1 MQNETL
7 QIVRENQG
15 AARRSA
21 LYLREM
27 LEQCQ
32 ANRTKKQVRVQLVE
46 NFQMSLYKMVHVEEK
61 GIISKF
67 FLLVLYLF
75 SYIYRHLL
83 KLKLFLYK
91 TNIIKQHKLACHVIS
106 LGNITVGGTGKTPT
120 AQILA
125 NAIRNLG

>member
-1 MQNETL
+1 
-7 QIVRENQG
+7 
-15 AARRSA
+15 
-21 LYLREM
+21 M

-46 NFQMSLYKMVHVEEK
+46 NFQMSLYKMVHGEEK

-91 TNIIKQHKLACHVIS
+91 TNIIKQHKLDCHVIS
-106 LGNITVGGTGKTPT
+106 LGNITVGGNVKLQP
-120 AQILA
+120 
-125 NAIRNLG
+125 RKF